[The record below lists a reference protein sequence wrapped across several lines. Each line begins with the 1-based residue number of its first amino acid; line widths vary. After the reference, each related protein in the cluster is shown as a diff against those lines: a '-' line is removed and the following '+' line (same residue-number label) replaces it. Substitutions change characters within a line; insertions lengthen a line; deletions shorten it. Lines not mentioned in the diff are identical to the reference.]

1 MFEELRAQYT
11 RYDNY
16 KNDVS
21 LTTKILLVLDEKVIF
36 LVSSSHSVL
45 RPGFF
50 ERYGMVNEVN
60 HGGLSIRELRGFS
73 GFSGHFLHVLCK
85 KILAKFVFPLGHSDP
100 KSFTQFV

>member
-21 LTTKILLVLDEKVIF
+21 LTTKILLVLDEKVIS

-45 RPGFF
+45 RPGFLK
-50 ERYGMVNEVN
+50 GMEW
-60 HGGLSIRELRGFS
+60 
-73 GFSGHFLHVLCK
+73 
-85 KILAKFVFPLGHSDP
+85 
-100 KSFTQFV
+100 